1 MLCENHTEE
10 PELTNQ
16 LFEVNHTRT
25 GNIQATGRD
34 DDDDGDEGN
43 QTQGC

>member
-10 PELTNQ
+10 PALTNR

-25 GNIQATGRD
+25 SNIQATGRH
-34 DDDDGDEGN
+34 DDDGDEGN